1 MTANVTVPT
10 SFRENCVGDRSIDDG
25 MTLARPPSPRK
36 RLLARRYDQGVSAG
50 ADPSDSPTAVRWV
63 RAAQRGDALAMS
75 RLLDELAPYVGRL
88 CAPIALADGAD
99 AAQEALIAVFQN
111 LRTLREPA
119 ALYGWV
125 RRIAVREAIRVAQRA
140 ARQQPAEL
148 AELPAPG
155 SPELAVDVRDVLD
168 RLSPEHR
175 AILMLRE
182 VEGLDERAAA
192 EVLEVSAGTAK
203 SRLSRAKAAFRKQW
217 TS

>member
-1 MTANVTVPT
+1 MSAVGEPVDAAAKGTARDTVEAVDSGGSQDSDMKSGPPT
-10 SFRENCVGDRSIDDG
+10 
-25 MTLARPPSPRK
+25 T
-36 RLLARRYDQGVSAG
+36 
-50 ADPSDSPTAVRWV
+50 TATRWV

-75 RLLDELAPYVGRL
+75 RLLDELTPYVGRL
-88 CAPIALADGAD
+88 CAPIALADGPD

-125 RRIAVREAIRVAQRA
+125 RRIAVREAVRVARRR

-148 AELPAPG
+148 TELPAPG
-155 SPELAVDVRDVLD
+155 SPELGVDVRDVLD

-192 EVLEVSAGTAK
+192 EVLAVSVGTAK
-203 SRLSRAKAAFRKQW
+203 SRLSRAKAAFRKAW
-217 TS
+217 DS